1 MKIRGAHLALV
12 SACALLASPL
22 IVPPAK
28 AATVVSSN
36 TDVEGI
42 CNQIVDNATSVEV
55 NRYGADCVI
64 SFRRVGTTVWS
75 IPAGVTRI
83 QTLIVAGGGGGGYDV
98 AGGGGAGGLLYYGGE
113 TPKTPNGDT
122 LTITSGSIS
131 INVGGGGAGA
141 TSITAYDGAESTGR
155 GRNGS
160 NSSITLPSSTV
171 LTAIGGG
178 GGNSRNNTSA
188 AQNGGSGGG
197 GGYGNGNGGTAGG
210 NGTGS
215 GTTLQGFAGGR
226 LTSGSGAGGGG
237 GGAGGVGV
245 NWSDTNASLNGAG
258 GPGLQ
263 YLISGTATYYGGG
276 GGAGSWNNRGGPGG
290 VGGGGAGG
298 SMDSVTCRANCT
310 SDALA
315 RTGGSGTANTGGG
328 GGGSGN
334 ATNSSPAGSGGS
346 GIVIIRYTLNLA
358 STVTISVPGGGF
370 TYNTSKNI
378 SATTNTGG
386 FLTFLANGKFIAGCR
401 NILVNVANSFT
412 GTCAY
417 KPKIRSSTVV
427 TVNFKPSDS
436 SYSTSSAASAAFFV
450 ASRTNRR

>member
-1 MKIRGAHLALV
+1 MKNRGTHLALV
-12 SACALLASPL
+12 SAYALLASLL
-22 IVPPAK
+22 IIPPAK

-36 TDVEGI
+36 TDLDGM
-42 CNQIVDNATSVEV
+42 CTQTVDNASSVVV

-64 SFRRVGTTVWS
+64 SFRRVGTTVWT
-75 IPAGVTRI
+75 IPAGVTKI

-113 TPKTPNGDT
+113 TPKTPNGET
-122 LTITSGSIS
+122 LTVTSGTIS
-131 INVGGGGAGA
+131 IDVGGGGAGA
-141 TSITAYDGAESTGR
+141 TSITAPFGADSTGR
-155 GRNGS
+155 GGNGS

-197 GGYGNGNGGTAGG
+197 GGYGNGNGGTAAG

-237 GGAGGVGV
+237 GGAGGIGV
-245 NWSDTNASLNGAG
+245 NWSDSNASLNGAG

-263 YLISGTATYYGGG
+263 YLISGVATYYGGG

-290 VGGGGAGG
+290 IGGGGAGG
-298 SMDSVTCRANCT
+298 SMDSITCRANCST
-310 SDALA
+310 DTLA
-315 RTGGSGTANTGGG
+315 RTGSSGTANTGGG

-334 ATNSSPAGSGGS
+334 ATNASPAGSGGS
-346 GIVIIRYTLNLA
+346 GIVIIRYSLNLA
-358 STVTISVPGGGF
+358 STTTIAVPGGGF
-370 TYNTSKNI
+370 TYNTAKNI

-386 FLTFLANGKFIAGCR
+386 FLTFLANGKFIPGCR

-417 KPKIRSSTVV
+417 KPRIHGTTVV
-427 TVNFKPSDS
+427 TVNFRPNDS
-436 SYSTSSAASAAFFV
+436 SYSASSATSATYFV
-450 ASRTNRR
+450 ASRSNRR